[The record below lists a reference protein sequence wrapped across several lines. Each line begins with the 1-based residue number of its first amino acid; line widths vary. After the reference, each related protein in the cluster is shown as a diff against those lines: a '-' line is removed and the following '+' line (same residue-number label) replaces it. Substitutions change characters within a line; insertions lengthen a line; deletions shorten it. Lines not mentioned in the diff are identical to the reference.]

1 MAIEKT
7 SIILAFLESLWER
20 GIIISWNFGS
30 NEKISYKFLCNDEE
44 VEFKTDFDGLKDIEE
59 EIQEHIEENKIY

>member
-7 SIILAFLESLWER
+7 SIILAFLESLLER
-20 GIIISWNFGS
+20 EIIISWNFGS

-44 VEFKTDFDGLKDIEE
+44 VESKTDFDGLKDIEE
-59 EIQEHIEENKIY
+59 EIQEYIEENKIY